1 MNFNDFKQLV
11 RRIAPTVAAAL
22 GGPLAGVATSALSQI
37 LLGTPNA
44 DIVSISDT
52 MTSGTLKPDQIMRI
66 KELENEYKKHEAEM
80 GFQYADLEFKTD
92 KMYLEDMQNART
104 RQILTQDFMPQ
115 IILCCAFLF
124 YLFQFYIFIYA
135 ELPNDEFTRALIVR
149 GFGTVDGILIMCVS
163 YFVGSSRGS
172 KNSGDAVRR
181 IAENVTAK

>member
-1 MNFNDFKQLV
+1 MNFDDFKQLV
-11 RRIAPTVAAAL
+11 RKIAPTVAAAL

-44 DIVSISDT
+44 DIVAVTDT
-52 MTSGTLKPDQIMRI
+52 MTSGTLTPEQIVQI
-66 KELENEYKKHEAEM
+66 KQLELEYKKHETEM
-80 GFQYADLEFKTD
+80 GFKFADLEFQTD
-92 KMYLEDMQNART
+92 KIYLEDIQNARA
-104 RQILTQDFMPQ
+104 RQIATNDYMPQ
-115 IILCCAFLF
+115 IILFCAFLF

-135 ELPNDEFTRALIVR
+135 ELPHDEFTRALIVR

-181 IAENVTAK
+181 IAENATK